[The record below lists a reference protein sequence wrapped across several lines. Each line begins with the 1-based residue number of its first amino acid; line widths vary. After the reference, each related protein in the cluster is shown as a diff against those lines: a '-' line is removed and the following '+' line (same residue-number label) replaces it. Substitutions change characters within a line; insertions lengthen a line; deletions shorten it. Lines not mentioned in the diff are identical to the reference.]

1 MVKLVVERRCFQ
13 RPFAVKHGQWAEGA
27 GFVDVGAI
35 PVGCAFGD
43 EPFALPE
50 EFGSVA
56 VDSLFDPAAKGV
68 VLVGRGTAARQAYAD
83 QAVLEA
89 ISIAK
94 FFLRYKISMEAKFT
108 VVPQQPSLT

>member
-1 MVKLVVERRCFQ
+1 MERLR
-13 RPFAVKHGQWAEGA
+13 
-27 GFVDVGAI
+27 
-35 PVGCAFGD
+35 
-43 EPFALPE
+43 
-50 EFGSVA
+50 
-56 VDSLFDPAAKGV
+56 LFDPAAKGV

>member
-1 MVKLVVERRCFQ
+1 MVKLVVEWRCFQ

-35 PVGCAFGD
+35 PVACAFGG

-56 VDSLFDPAAKGV
+56 VDSLFDPAAKGA
-68 VLVGRGTAARQAYAD
+68 VLVGRGTAARQADAD
-83 QAVLEA
+83 PAVLEA

-94 FFLRYKISMEAKFT
+94 FFFVIKLVWKL
-108 VVPQQPSLT
+108 SLLWFLNSQV